1 MWSDLLVVGL
11 VALASGMAGFF
22 ACSWRARRVAR
33 VRRRIP
39 KHWPLDARR
48 VVNSQEHRVWLWLRQ
63 AFEDHH
69 VMIKMPVTRFTLPR
83 RGENSACLYQLLGGV
98 YCTFTISRDDG
109 RVVGCVDVPG
119 LQGISRTNRQIK
131 LALLSQ
137 SGIAYRVLKANEL
150 PPAAEIRIDFLG
162 DEAFVHMQK
171 KRERA
176 AVLQAQQKLR
186 DAVERRR
193 HRLPTRHLGDAQG
206 DAIAESD
213 FSVSVLDSQV
223 GAFAWEQAN
232 SFVAP
237 LDSRPAGLH

>member
-1 MWSDLLVVGL
+1 MGFDLLVHGL
-11 VALASGMAGFF
+11 VALASSMAGFF
-22 ACSWRARRVAR
+22 ACSWKAKRAARARRR
-33 VRRRIP
+33 MP

-48 VVNSQEHRVWLWLRQ
+48 IVNSQEHRVWLWLRQ
-63 AFEDHH
+63 AFEGHH

-83 RGENSACLYQLLGGV
+83 GGENSAYLYQLLGGV

-109 RVVGCVDVPG
+109 RIVGCVDVPG

-137 SGIAYRVLKANEL
+137 SGIAYRVLKAGDL

-162 DEAFVHMQK
+162 DEAFAHMQK

-176 AVLQAQQKLR
+176 AILQAQQKLR

-193 HRLPTRHLGDAQG
+193 HGPGRRLAGDHG
-206 DAIAESD
+206 DVGAESD

-223 GAFAWEQAN
+223 GAYAWEQAN
-232 SFVAP
+232 SFIAP